1 MGIFSR
7 IFNIGKAEAHSA
19 IDKLEDPIKITEQGI
34 RDLKTDLNKSMQGLA
49 EIKALAIR
57 TKNDHHKFKN
67 EAVSCE
73 KKAMLLL
80 QKAQTGQITP
90 QDADRLAG
98 EMLRKKEKAESEA
111 ARTGKELQTH
121 ETQVRNME
129 ANINTLKGKVS
140 EYENEL
146 RTLKARTK
154 VASATKKIN
163 KQLSQIDSSGTIA
176 MLERMKS
183 KVEEDE
189 ALAAS
194 YGEIAQETKS
204 VDDEVDQLLGPGAGS
219 SDDSLLA
226 LKAKMGLLGD
236 GSENKTD
243 GSTENKGTAGV

>member
-19 IDKLEDPIKITEQGI
+19 IDKLEDPIKLTEQGI
-34 RDLKTDLNKSMQGLA
+34 RDLKTDLNQSLQGLA

-80 QKAQTGQITP
+80 QKAQAGQVSP

-98 EMLRKKEKAESEA
+98 EMLRKKEKAEAEA
-111 ARTGKELQTH
+111 MRTGKELQTH
-121 ETQVRNME
+121 ETQVQRME
-129 ANINTLKGKVS
+129 TNINTLKGKVS

-163 KQLSQIDSSGTIA
+163 KQLSQIDSGGTIA
-176 MLERMKS
+176 MLERMKN

-194 YGEIAQETKS
+194 YGEIAQESKT
-204 VDDEVDQLLGPGAGS
+204 VDDEVNNLLGPGATDS
-219 SDDSLLA
+219 SDSLLA

-236 GSENKTD
+236 GSTEKKNETD
-243 GSTENKGTAGV
+243 S

>member
-1 MGIFSR
+1 
-7 IFNIGKAEAHSA
+7 
-19 IDKLEDPIKITEQGI
+19 
-34 RDLKTDLNKSMQGLA
+34 
-49 EIKALAIR
+49 
-57 TKNDHHKFKN
+57 
-67 EAVSCE
+67 
-73 KKAMLLL
+73 MLLL